1 MATGQSPA
9 PSATG
14 RASRADRRPRPW
26 VTAVT
31 ALGAAAFLIGG
42 VWAFLWPYSFYVWVA
57 TYPPFNLHL
66 FHDVG
71 AFQLGIAAAMLAGLI
86 SRDAFLVGLVGGA
99 AGATV
104 HAVSHII
111 DVDLGGRASDPY
123 ALSVLAVL
131 LVVAAV
137 ARARVRSVDR
147 HADR

>member
-1 MATGQSPA
+1 MATKQSPT

-14 RASRADRRPRPW
+14 GAPGASGRPKGW
-26 VTAVT
+26 LTAVT
-31 ALGAAAFLIGG
+31 ALGASVFLIGG
-42 VWAFLWPYSFYVWVA
+42 VWAFFWPYGFYQWVA

-99 AGATV
+99 VGATV
-104 HAVSHII
+104 HAVSHIL

-137 ARARVRSVDR
+137 ARARARYVDR
-147 HADR
+147 